1 MLAPSELRAWGRRTV
16 LARRTTVGIGVA
28 LALILGSG
36 PAQAADWKPKDTRRW
51 APEKLKKTDSVT
63 GKNAAKSAAAAAA
76 SKERGDGTGTFKP
89 RDVAWPAAGQ
99 AKVDLNAAPPAPPL
113 GARFLTG
120 ARSAAPAAPVA
131 EPSRAGSA
139 PVWVEAADRARSGNA
154 GPRTGKAAVTLADK
168 KAAEKAGVQGLLLA
182 VKSAEGTEKGAPVKV
197 SVDVSHIAGAF
208 GGDWLSRARL
218 VELPECALI
227 TPDRPECQKQTPVA
241 TVKDGDR
248 PGLLSAEVSLKAD
261 GPAADATRL
270 NAAAGGATVLAAS
283 AAPGGSAG
291 TYGAT
296 SLAPSGSWSQGGST
310 GGFSW
315 TYPIDVP
322 DGLGGTKP
330 SISLSYSSQSV
341 DGRTAA
347 TNNQASWIGE
357 GWDYT
362 PGFVERTFKPCSK
375 DGQKDSGEQCLAGH
389 NATISLNGKSSTLVR
404 DDTSGTWRLENDDAS
419 KVEKLTGATNGD
431 NNGEYWKVTTADG
444 TQYYFGVGRKP
455 GSSTAPATKSAWTT
469 PVYGNN
475 AGEECNKPT
484 FDASW
489 CMQAYRW
496 NLDFVV
502 DPRGGMITHWY
513 DTATNYYKRGVSEA
527 TPTGTLTS
535 YTRGGNLAKTTYG
548 SKLTD
553 ADTVKPTAQ
562 VLFTTAE
569 RCLPDANF
577 DCAPAKLTKANAAKW
592 PDVPFD
598 QNCAS
603 TGTCENYSATFW
615 TTKRLTKITTQVLNG
630 AGSGYDDVDSYA
642 FTHEFPNPQDQ
653 TAPALWLASIQ
664 RSGHDGATKLTTP
677 AITFTGRLMNNRVDS
692 SGDNKPAMNRRRIVS
707 VTAETGQ
714 VTDVGY
720 ADPDCTPGTG
730 LPTSQDGNTTRC
742 YPVYWNPDPKSPN
755 DPTLDWFHKY
765 VVNRVTEIDP
775 FGGSRPQETRYEYV
789 GGAAWH
795 RDDEETTEDKQRTWN
810 QFRGYEQVVTR
821 AGTAPDVVSK
831 SAAFY
836 LRGMDGDTK
845 ADGSKRSATFTG
857 IAGNTIKDSNPLAG
871 SVRETQTFASD
882 GGELVSVS
890 QSEPW
895 LSPVTATH
903 SRGTKLPALTAQMLR
918 SGSAKDKALRADK
931 TWQSTSKTATFDN
944 TYGMPVS
951 VLDRADGL
959 PDVCTTTSYARNTA
973 AWMIDRVSETVQVQ
987 GDCATTASESNTLGR
1002 SRTYYD
1008 AQPHGTLTGAG
1019 QVTSTEE
1026 LDRFEGGQPKF
1037 SLNSTV
1043 TYDAYGRVTT
1053 ATDAAGA
1060 KTTTEYTPS
1069 TLFAPTSI
1077 KVTNAKNW
1085 STTSTYHP
1093 LREVPVKVEDHN
1105 GRTSEQAIDA
1115 LGRITAMWKPGRARS
1130 DAANQV
1136 IEYDLTNT
1144 GTSSVTTKTLRS
1156 DESYATSIEILDAFG
1171 QTIQTQGVTANGG
1184 TGRVISDM
1192 FYDSYGRP
1200 SKANASYFNNTS
1212 PEPVKT
1218 RFVANDNTVPGQTT
1232 VLYDGLGRPVTEI
1245 FSSKAIE
1252 QWRGTTAYPGVDR
1265 VDSTPPK
1272 GGTATS
1278 THTDARGRSLEK
1290 RQYKSGTPT
1299 GEYDATRYAYDTEGQ
1314 LTQVTDAAGNAWKYG
1329 YDLHGRQ
1336 TRSEDPDKGTTTTAY
1351 DAADRPVSESDAR
1364 GVTVFTSY
1372 DILGRPTSRNLG
1384 AVDGAKIA
1392 TFDYDS
1398 LVPGLPTASTSWVDG
1413 KPWRQEVT
1421 GYDDAYHP
1429 IGSKLTVPA
1438 GEGALSASYSTS
1450 TYYDPITG
1458 EADFTDQPA
1467 AGGLPK
1473 ERLYIGRNVN
1483 GLPTSVGTSTTTY
1496 VNFTDYD
1503 ELGQVQRTTMGA
1515 VPKQVVFTNTND
1527 QATGRLLRTTIDKE
1541 DAAGSVDITDY
1552 TYTPAGDVTSVS
1564 SQQGGVRD
1572 TQCFTYDH
1580 LRRMTRAWTDTG
1592 TTTTQ
1597 PGPSVPGIGGC
1608 TNTAPQPGKVGGPA
1622 PYHQS
1627 FTYDVTGNRTSVTDH
1642 DPAGDAAKSTTTT
1655 NTFPAPGQPR
1665 PHAPTS
1671 TKKQTGSGPV
1681 VATNSTY
1688 DETGNT
1694 LTRPDAA
1701 GNTQTF
1707 TWTPDGN
1714 LASAKTS
1721 TGTSTYVYDAEGNRL
1736 ARKDPGKTTLYLG
1749 STELTLNTSTD
1760 TVTGNRYYS
1769 TPGGASIV
1777 RASNGTLSYVGADHH
1792 GTGTTAIGA
1801 ATLQVQRQAT
1811 KPFGEDRG
1819 AEPAS
1824 WPGERGFVGGTEDKA
1839 TGLTH
1844 LGAREYDTRT
1854 GTFLSVDP
1862 VIDPSD
1868 PQQLQGYLYANN
1880 SPMTFSDPD
1889 GLFWGAI
1896 KKAAKKVGGAVN
1908 KYGHTALDV
1917 AGMIPVIGEAADLVN
1932 GVWYAAQGD
1941 WKNAAMSFASMIPVA
1956 GAAIAGTRLG
1966 AKAVKYATKYTSRVS
1981 KASPVRKAAGWTSR
1995 SGPRAGAGKA
2005 GGGKAGWS
2013 SSGSTKKLWSGKGSS
2028 GAKPANSGSRRAA
2041 SNPGCNAGNS
2051 FVPGTEILL
2060 ADGTRKPIEQLKGGE
2075 KVLAA
2080 DPSTGRVQAKE
2091 VTAVITGEG
2100 DKSLV
2105 EITVSTADGKTE
2117 TVTATDKHPFWVPE
2131 RGEWANAADLQPGQ
2145 WLETSAGT
2153 KVQITEVR
2161 RHTKQ
2166 QRVYNLSVDDFHTY
2180 YALAGSTPLLVHNC
2194 NVALGWQNKGKL
2206 DTWAREIGATTFS
2219 LARPQD
2225 FAQMAEKAI
2234 ADGNVT
2240 LHVNMTGLN
2249 GLGGFMASAQR
2260 GLRAGEAGPATDYEM
2275 SMIAR
2280 ALANGQRSWD
2290 SVKFYS
2296 PSGPDGAM
2304 TLDAA
2309 IPMPDLSVLK
2319 GEDMARKLKRSVI
2332 DHCHC

>member
-1 MLAPSELRAWGRRTV
+1 M
-16 LARRTTVGIGVA
+16 GIGVA

-36 PAQAADWKPKDTRRW
+36 PAQAADWKPQDTRRW
-51 APEKLKKTDSVT
+51 TPQKLKKTESVT
-63 GKNAAKSAAAAAA
+63 GKNAAKPAA
-76 SKERGDGTGTFKP
+76 SDPSKEAGVGPGDWAP
-89 RDVAWPAAGQ
+89 RDVVWPKAGH
-99 AKVDLNAAPPAPPL
+99 AEVDLNAAPPAPPV
-113 GARFLTG
+113 GARFLSG
-120 ARSAAPAAPVA
+120 APSAVPAAPST
-131 EPSRAGSA
+131 ESTRAGAA
-139 PVWVEAADRARSGNA
+139 PVWVEAADRARSGKG
-154 GPRTGKAAVTLADK
+154 GPRTGKAAVTLTDRK
-168 KAAEKAGVQGLLLA
+168 TAEKAGVHGLLLA
-182 VKSAEGTEKGAPVKV
+182 VKPGEGTEKGAPVKV

-208 GGDWLSRARL
+208 GGDWLTRARL

-227 TPDRPECQKQTPVA
+227 TPDRAECQKQTPVA
-241 TVKDGDR
+241 TVENGDR
-248 PGLLSAEVSLKAD
+248 PGLLSAEISVKAN
-261 GPAADATRL
+261 GPAANGTRL
-270 NAAAGGATVLAAS
+270 NAGTGGATVLAAS

-296 SLAPSGSWSQGGST
+296 SLAPSGSWSHGGNT

-315 TYPIDVP
+315 SYPIDVP
-322 DGLGGTKP
+322 DGLGGAKP
-330 SISLSYSSQSV
+330 TVALSYSSQAI

-357 GWDYT
+357 GWDYS

-375 DGQKDSGEQCLAGH
+375 DGQTGSGEQCLAGH

-404 DDTSGTWRLENDDAS
+404 DDTTGAWRLENDDAS

-455 GSSTAPATKSAWTT
+455 GSSTAPATNSAWTT

-484 FDASW
+484 FDTSW
-489 CMQAYRW
+489 CQQAWRW

-502 DPRGGMITHWY
+502 DPRGGMISHWY
-513 DTATNYYKRGVSEA
+513 DTQTNHYKRGVSEA

-535 YTRGGNLAKTTYG
+535 YIRGGTLAKITYG

-569 RCLPDANF
+569 RCLPDATF
-577 DCAPAKLTKANAAKW
+577 DCAPAKLTTANAAKW

-603 TGTCENYSATFW
+603 SGTCENYSATFW

-630 AGSGYDDVDSYA
+630 AGTGYDNVDSYELK
-642 FTHEFPNPQDQ
+642 HQFPNPQDG
-653 TAPALWLASIQ
+653 TAPALWLASLT
-664 RSGHDGATKLTTP
+664 RSGHDGATTLTTP
-677 AITFTGRLMNNRVDS
+677 PVVFYGRLLNNRVDS
-692 SGDNKPAMNRRRIVS
+692 SVDNKPAMNRHRIRS
-707 VTAETGQ
+707 IKAETGQ
-714 VTDVGY
+714 VTDIVY
-720 ADPDCTPGTG
+720 ANADCSPGAG
-730 LPTSQDGNTTRC
+730 LPTAQDSNTTRC
-742 YPVYWNPDPKSPN
+742 YPVYWNPDPKSPL

-765 VVNRVTEIDP
+765 VVASITELDNIA
-775 FGGSRPQETRYEYV
+775 GSRPQQVRYEYV

-795 RDDEETTEDKQRTWN
+795 RDDEENTEDKQRTWN
-810 QFRGYEQVVTR
+810 QFRGYEQVITR
-821 AGTAPDVVSK
+821 SGTAPDVVSK
-831 SAAFY
+831 SATFY

-845 ADGSKRSATFTG
+845 ADGTKRTATFTG

-871 SVRETQTFASD
+871 TVRETQTFASD

-918 SGSAKDKALRADK
+918 AGSAKDKALRADK
-931 TWQSTSKTATFDN
+931 TWQSTSKTATFDT

-973 AWMIDRVSETVQVQ
+973 AWMIDRVSETVQVK
-987 GDCATTASESNTLGR
+987 GDCAATASESNTLGR
-1002 SRTYYD
+1002 SRTLYD
-1008 AQPHGTLTGAG
+1008 AQPHGTLSGPG

-1037 SLNSTV
+1037 SVNTTV
-1043 TYDAYGRVTT
+1043 TYDTYGRVAT

-1060 KTTTEYTPS
+1060 KTTTEYTPA
-1069 TLFAPTSI
+1069 TLTPPTSI
-1077 KVTNAKNW
+1077 KVTNAKGW
-1085 STTSTYHP
+1085 ATTTTYHP
-1093 LREVPVKVEDHN
+1093 LREVPVKVVDNN

-1115 LGRITAMWKPGRARS
+1115 LGRITAMWKPGRPRS
-1130 DAANQV
+1130 ESANQV
-1136 IEYDLTNT
+1136 IEYDLTQT
-1144 GTSSVTTKTLRS
+1144 STSSVTTRTLRADS
-1156 DESYATSIEILDAFG
+1156 SYAVNVEILDSFG
-1171 QTIQTQGVTANGG
+1171 QTIQSQGVTANGG
-1184 TGRVISDM
+1184 VGRVITDTR
-1192 FYDSYGRP
+1192 YDSFGRP
-1200 SKANASYFNNTS
+1200 VVTNHPYFNND
-1212 PEPVKT
+1212 PAGPVKT
-1218 RFVANDNTVPGQTT
+1218 RFIANDDTIPAQSTVA
-1232 VLYDGLGRPVTEI
+1232 YDGVGRPVSEI

-1252 QWRGTTAYPGVDR
+1252 QWRSTAAYPGVDR
-1265 VDSTPPK
+1265 TDSTPPK
-1272 GGTATS
+1272 GAIATS
-1278 THTDARGRSLEK
+1278 THTDARGRTVEQ
-1290 RQYKSGTPT
+1290 RQYKTAGPT

-1314 LTQVTDAAGNAWKYG
+1314 LTQVTDPAGNAWKYG

-1336 TRSEDPDKGTTTTAY
+1336 TRSEDPDKGTTVTAY
-1351 DAADRPVSESDAR
+1351 DAADRPVSETDAR
-1364 GVTVFTSY
+1364 GITTFTSY

-1384 AVDGAKIA
+1384 AVDGTMIA
-1392 TFDYDS
+1392 TFEYDT
-1398 LVPGLPTASTSWVDG
+1398 LTPGLPTASTSWVDG

-1421 GYDDAYHP
+1421 GYDDVYRP
-1429 IGSKLTVPA
+1429 VGSKLTVPA
-1438 GEGALSASYSTS
+1438 GEGALSTSYTASA
-1450 TYYDPITG
+1450 YYDPITG
-1458 EADFTDQPA
+1458 DADFTDQPA

-1473 ERLYIGRNVN
+1473 ERLYISRNIN
-1483 GLPTSVGTSTTTY
+1483 GLPVSTGSATTTY

-1503 ELGQVQRTTMGA
+1503 ELGQVQRTTFGA
-1515 VPKQVVFTNTND
+1515 VPRQVVHTQVVD
-1527 QATGRLLRTTIDKE
+1527 PATGRLLRTQLDKE
-1541 DAAGSVDITDY
+1541 DSTTPVDITDY
-1552 TYTPAGDVTSVS
+1552 TYTPAGDVTSVTNT
-1564 SQQGGVRD
+1564 QGGVRD

-1608 TNTAPQPGKVGGPA
+1608 TNTTPQAGKIGGPA

-1642 DPAGDAAKSTTTT
+1642 DPAGDAAKTTKTT

-1671 TKKQTGSGPV
+1671 TSKQTGTGPV
-1681 VATNSTY
+1681 VTTNSTY
-1688 DETGNT
+1688 DPTGNT

-1721 TGTSTYVYDAEGNRL
+1721 TGTSTYVYDTEGNRL

-1749 STELTLNTSTD
+1749 STELTLNTATN
-1760 TVTGNRYYS
+1760 TVTGTRYYQA
-1769 TPGGASIV
+1769 PGGATIV
-1777 RASNGTLSYVGADHH
+1777 RSSNGTLSYIGADHH
-1792 GTGTTAIGA
+1792 GTGTTAINA
-1801 ATLQVQRQAT
+1801 STLTVQRQAT

-1819 AEPAS
+1819 AEPTS

-1862 VIDPSD
+1862 IIDPGD

-1889 GLFWGAI
+1889 GLFWGKI
-1896 KKAAKKVGGAVN
+1896 KNGLKKVGNAVN

-1917 AGMIPVIGEAADLVN
+1917 AGMIPVIGEVADLAN

-1941 WKNAAMSFASMIPVA
+1941 WKNAAISFASMIPVA
-1956 GAAIAGTRLG
+1956 GAAIAGARI
-1966 AKAVKYATKYTSRVS
+1966 AYKASKYGSRYAGKAT
-1981 KASPVRKAAGWTSR
+1981 KASPSRKYGGWSSR
-1995 SGPRAGAGKA
+1995 SGPKA
-2005 GGGKAGWS
+2005 GGSKFDGGKSGWS
-2013 SSGSTKKLWSGKGSS
+2013 SSGSSKKQWSGKKS
-2028 GAKPANSGSRRAA
+2028 GGKPANSGSRRTATKT
-2041 SNPGCNAGNS
+2041 SCDNS
-2051 FVPGTEILL
+2051 FVPGTTVLL
-2060 ADGTRKPIEQLKGGE
+2060 ADGTRKPIEELKGGD

-2080 DPSTGRVQAKE
+2080 DPSTGRIEAKA

-2100 DKSLV
+2100 NKNLV
-2105 EITVSTADGKTE
+2105 EIKVTTPDGKTE
-2117 TVTATDKHPFWVPE
+2117 SVTATDNHPFWLPE
-2131 RGEWANAADLQPGQ
+2131 RQEWADATKLQPGQ

-2153 KVQITEVR
+2153 KVQITAVR
-2161 RHTKQ
+2161 RHTQQ
-2166 QRVYNLSVDDFHTY
+2166 QRVHNLTVDDLHTY
-2180 YALAGSTPLLVHNC
+2180 YVGAGAAGVLTHNC
-2194 NVALGWQNKGKL
+2194 PTLKGHYPISEAQKRANVGFRYQEHVTGSNVEQWWQHNGQLTKVDGGPDANGWITEAKWTGNDHPNAWSKSLYNPTHQRTAFDEAKTVDQARRLLDLNNALDGSGVRYAVSNQAGAAFYRAVL
-2206 DTWAREIGATTFS
+2206 REWF
-2219 LARPQD
+2219 P
-2225 FAQMAEKAI
+2225 EE
-2234 ADGNVT
+2234 
-2240 LHVNMTGLN
+2240 
-2249 GLGGFMASAQR
+2249 MASGA
-2260 GLRAGEAGPATDYEM
+2260 LRVFHVSAVGM
-2275 SMIAR
+2275 
-2280 ALANGQRSWD
+2280 
-2290 SVKFYS
+2290 
-2296 PSGPDGAM
+2296 
-2304 TLDAA
+2304 
-2309 IPMPDLSVLK
+2309 
-2319 GEDMARKLKRSVI
+2319 
-2332 DHCHC
+2332 